1 MWTPECQTAFE
12 TLVKSVTSDSVIA
25 VPDFSEEFI
34 LKTDASLIAIGC
46 VLQQIQE
53 GLTKVISFNSKK
65 LTDRQS
71 SWVVFDCEFFSLF
84 VPYKSGENVWEF
96 QPHSKLGRPL
106 HCG

>member
-53 GLTKVISFNSKK
+53 GLKGGNWKV
-65 LTDRQS
+65 TDNIEVG
-71 SWVVFDCEFFSLF
+71 WFS
-84 VPYKSGENVWEF
+84 
-96 QPHSKLGRPL
+96 
-106 HCG
+106 